1 MPFISEAASAIK
13 SRFGFHKRSASES
26 APATVPST
34 PDLLKSVSRENSSLS
49 LVAMS
54 AVRSI
59 GEWEDDADRIT
70 GSVAPHQN
78 QSFEFCEDPSFWN
91 DHNVQVII
99 RIRPLSGSEISLH
112 GYSKCVRQESSQ
124 TITWTGHPESRFTF
138 DLVADES
145 VSQENLFKVAGL
157 PMVDN
162 CMGGYNSCMFA
173 YGQTGSGKTHT
184 MLGDIEE
191 GTRRHNVNCGMT
203 PRVFEYLFSRIQKEK
218 EARKDEKLKF
228 TCKCSFLEIYNEQIL
243 DLLDP
248 SSNNLQIREDMKKGV
263 YVENLK
269 EIEVT
274 SARDVIQQLI
284 QGAANRKVAATN
296 MNHASSRSHSVFT
309 CIIESKWESQG
320 VTHHRFARLN
330 LVDLAGSERQKS
342 SGAEGERLKEATN
355 INKSLSTLGLV
366 IMNLVSISNGKSL
379 HVPYR
384 DSKLTFLLQDS
395 LGGNSKTIIIA
406 NISPSLG
413 CSLETL
419 STLKFAQRAKFIK
432 NNAIVNEDA
441 SGDVITMR
449 MQIQQLKKEVSRL
462 RSLVNGGAENLD
474 KNASVI
480 SFPGSPGSFKWEG
493 LHGSFSPLVS
503 EKRMSQK
510 KDFEVALVGAFRREK
525 DKDIAL
531 KALAAENQAAMQ
543 LAKQRQDEI
552 QGLKMRLRFREAGIK
567 RLEAVAS
574 GKISAETHLLK
585 EKEEHLRE
593 IEVLRTQVDRNQE
606 VMRFAMENLQLK
618 EEIRRL
624 KSFYEEGGRE
634 MMSEQIMVLQNKL
647 LEALDWKLMHE
658 PDTLVVQ
665 KADTDVKEE
674 VHGDTVVS
682 NQEPRAPWC
691 SSINEENEFLR
702 MQAIQNKAEI
712 DTLHKQLGFCL
723 EEKETLERLANDL
736 LTKLEEGR
744 SLRVVAKKETQQ
756 IELPPLSTDASIIN
770 GHGQVELKT
779 MVDAIAAASQREAEA
794 HEKAIILSKENDELQ
809 LKLEACIEA
818 NDELQTKLKALI
830 EEKNSLIEMY
840 ERAASESNYKS
851 LIEADTAEKN
861 DMEVDNDGGSVEFAK
876 GKESEM
882 KMVVK
887 NLEHQLMEMHEEN
900 EKLMGLYEKAMHER
914 DEFKRT
920 LSSSGQNRVE
930 SRELDCPEKLV
941 EIDGGKYPES
951 CVPPMYPEA
960 NMMEANDEVSAIA
973 DEALCFAEGVPFS
986 GSDDVL
992 NEPSLFC
999 GDCQVEV
1006 ENQTGSGTF
1015 YDSETEPLNLTA
1027 VKVSDDRNLLKM
1039 KLEAAEQ
1046 KISHSVKAL
1055 SVLGPLEKAFG
1066 EFDELWRQIQANEE
1080 GFQVKQQEFRSLKV
1094 LSSEMQERKA
1104 LVDKKLSALKYSL
1117 SNFSQSV
1124 VYFEQREARAMA
1136 RLNASSAKL
1145 DQKKEELVRLQV
1157 GKGGIEA
1164 ALRKT
1169 QQAEVELRGNLAIL
1183 KSRIEEENHR
1193 QENEKVLFA
1202 IDNIK
1207 KVDSS
1212 WTNWHLGGKATD
1224 LLKSEEEKTKLQT
1237 EIKVSREKLG
1247 LIKSEL
1253 EDINKKSAKI
1263 ENEMQAV
1270 QMDIQKGSRIV
1281 EEMELALQ
1289 GVIQE
1294 KETLLEMGESG
1305 MSEFQTMII
1314 EYQQHT
1320 FDVDLKEVEIKILE
1334 EELLPELRRLEELK
1348 PVRVA
1353 AAEKIT
1359 KLMEDRSCHSCLS
1372 EEMEKE
1378 LQNVWALLIEA
1389 KTLIGEGN
1397 SNHY

>member
-1 MPFISEAASAIK
+1 MG
-13 SRFGFHKRSASES
+13 RMMLTES
-26 APATVPST
+26 L
-34 PDLLKSVSRENSSLS
+34 DLLRL
-49 LVAMS
+49 
-54 AVRSI
+54 
-59 GEWEDDADRIT
+59 
-70 GSVAPHQN
+70 
-78 QSFEFCEDPSFWN
+78 
-91 DHNVQVII
+91 I
-99 RIRPLSGSEISLH
+99 RIRALSSVRIHRSGTITM
-112 GYSKCVRQESSQ
+112 CRQESSQ

-145 VSQENLFKVAGL
+145 VSQESLFKVAGL

-203 PRVFEYLFSRIQKEK
+203 PRVFEYLFSRIQK
-218 EARKDEKLKF
+218 
-228 TCKCSFLEIYNEQIL
+228 
-243 DLLDP
+243 
-248 SSNNLQIREDMKKGV
+248 IREDMKKGV

-624 KSFYEEGGRE
+624 KSYYEEGGRE

-723 EEKETLERLANDL
+723 ERER
-736 LTKLEEGR
+736 
-744 SLRVVAKKETQQ
+744 
-756 IELPPLSTDASIIN
+756 
-770 GHGQVELKT
+770 
-779 MVDAIAAASQREAEA
+779 
-794 HEKAIILSKENDELQ
+794 
-809 LKLEACIEA
+809 
-818 NDELQTKLKALI
+818 
-830 EEKNSLIEMY
+830 
-840 ERAASESNYKS
+840 
-851 LIEADTAEKN
+851 
-861 DMEVDNDGGSVEFAK
+861 
-876 GKESEM
+876 
-882 KMVVK
+882 
-887 NLEHQLMEMHEEN
+887 
-900 EKLMGLYEKAMHER
+900 
-914 DEFKRT
+914 
-920 LSSSGQNRVE
+920 
-930 SRELDCPEKLV
+930 
-941 EIDGGKYPES
+941 
-951 CVPPMYPEA
+951 
-960 NMMEANDEVSAIA
+960 
-973 DEALCFAEGVPFS
+973 
-986 GSDDVL
+986 
-992 NEPSLFC
+992 
-999 GDCQVEV
+999 
-1006 ENQTGSGTF
+1006 
-1015 YDSETEPLNLTA
+1015 
-1027 VKVSDDRNLLKM
+1027 
-1039 KLEAAEQ
+1039 
-1046 KISHSVKAL
+1046 
-1055 SVLGPLEKAFG
+1055 
-1066 EFDELWRQIQANEE
+1066 
-1080 GFQVKQQEFRSLKV
+1080 
-1094 LSSEMQERKA
+1094 
-1104 LVDKKLSALKYSL
+1104 
-1117 SNFSQSV
+1117 
-1124 VYFEQREARAMA
+1124 
-1136 RLNASSAKL
+1136 
-1145 DQKKEELVRLQV
+1145 
-1157 GKGGIEA
+1157 
-1164 ALRKT
+1164 
-1169 QQAEVELRGNLAIL
+1169 
-1183 KSRIEEENHR
+1183 
-1193 QENEKVLFA
+1193 
-1202 IDNIK
+1202 NI
-1207 KVDSS
+1207 
-1212 WTNWHLGGKATD
+1212 GKAC
-1224 LLKSEEEKTKLQT
+1224 Q
-1237 EIKVSREKLG
+1237 
-1247 LIKSEL
+1247 
-1253 EDINKKSAKI
+1253 
-1263 ENEMQAV
+1263 
-1270 QMDIQKGSRIV
+1270 
-1281 EEMELALQ
+1281 
-1289 GVIQE
+1289 
-1294 KETLLEMGESG
+1294 
-1305 MSEFQTMII
+1305 
-1314 EYQQHT
+1314 
-1320 FDVDLKEVEIKILE
+1320 
-1334 EELLPELRRLEELK
+1334 
-1348 PVRVA
+1348 
-1353 AAEKIT
+1353 
-1359 KLMEDRSCHSCLS
+1359 
-1372 EEMEKE
+1372 
-1378 LQNVWALLIEA
+1378 
-1389 KTLIGEGN
+1389 
-1397 SNHY
+1397 